1 VTTEADTTQQPRAAR
16 PPRERKPSWFKA
28 KFPAGE
34 RFEMVRDLVT
44 AKQLHTVC
52 QEARCP
58 NIGECYNSGT
68 ATFMIL
74 GDTCT
79 RACGFCA
86 INSGRPEAI
95 DPLEPVRLAQAVET
109 LGLDYAVITSVNR
122 DDVPDGGAAIFAAC
136 IRAVR
141 HRTPSCDVEVLIP
154 DFEGN
159 WDALGTVLEARPVV
173 LNHNTESVPRLYP
186 RVRPKGDY
194 ERTLALFRESKRQA
208 PDIPVKT
215 GFMVGIGERFEEM
228 KRSLEDVREAGVELV
243 TIGQYLQPT
252 DKHLPV
258 DRYVHPE
265 EYAELKAH
273 GTSLGFDHIEAGP
286 LVRSSYHAGE
296 QARAARIGLGAS

>member
-1 VTTEADTTQQPRAAR
+1 MTTETRRAA
-16 PPRERKPSWFKA
+16 RERKPSWFKA

-44 AKQLHTVC
+44 TNQLHTVC

-58 NIGECYNSGT
+58 NIGECYNAGT

-86 INSGRPEAI
+86 VNSGRPEAI

-122 DDVPDGGAAIFAAC
+122 DDVVDGGASIFAAC

-141 HRTPSCDVEVLIP
+141 YRTPSCDVEVLIP
-154 DFEGN
+154 DFEGD

-194 ERTLALFRESKRQA
+194 QRTLALFGESKRQA

-215 GFMVGIGERFEEM
+215 GFMVGIGERLEEM
-228 KRSLEDVREAGVELV
+228 KRSLEDVRDAGVDLI
-243 TIGQYLQPT
+243 TIGQYLRPT
-252 DKHLPV
+252 EKHLPV
-258 DRYVHPE
+258 DRWVHPD
-265 EYAELKAH
+265 EYAELKAY
-273 GTSLGFDHIEAGP
+273 GLELGFDHVEAGP

-296 QARAARIGLGAS
+296 QARAGHVGLGSA

>member
-1 VTTEADTTQQPRAAR
+1 MTAEAPRA
-16 PPRERKPSWFKA
+16 PRERKPPWFKA
-28 KFPAGE
+28 QFPAGD
-34 RFEMVRDLVT
+34 RFEIVRDLVT
-44 AKQLHTVC
+44 TNELHTVC

-86 INSGRPEAI
+86 VNSGRPEAL
-95 DPLEPVRLAQAVET
+95 DPLEPIRLAQAVET

-122 DDVPDGGAAIFAAC
+122 DDVPDGGASIFAAC

-159 WDALGTVLEARPVV
+159 WDALGTVLGARPVV

-194 ERTLALFRESKRQA
+194 QRTLALFRESKRQA
-208 PDIPVKT
+208 PAIPVKT
-215 GFMVGIGERFEEM
+215 GFMVGIGERLEEM
-228 KRSLEDVREAGVELV
+228 KRSLDDVREAGVDLV
-243 TIGQYLQPT
+243 TIGQYLRPT
-252 DKHLPV
+252 DKHLPI
-258 DRYVHPE
+258 DRYVHPD

-273 GTSLGFDHIEAGP
+273 GEALGFAYVEAGP

-296 QARAARIGLGAS
+296 QARAAQIGLGST

>member
-1 VTTEADTTQQPRAAR
+1 MTTQTDR
-16 PPRERKPSWFKA
+16 PPGERKPSWFKA

-44 AKQLHTVC
+44 TNQLHTVC

-122 DDVPDGGAAIFAAC
+122 DDVADGGASIFAAC

-141 HRTPSCDVEVLIP
+141 YRTPSCDVEVLIP
-154 DFEGN
+154 DFEGDWN
-159 WDALGTVLEARPVV
+159 ALGTVLEARPVV
-173 LNHNTESVPRLYP
+173 LNHNTESVPRMYP

-194 ERTLALFRESKRQA
+194 ERTLTLFRESKRRA
-208 PDIPVKT
+208 PEIPVKT
-215 GFMVGIGERFEEM
+215 GFMVGIGEQLEEV
-228 KRSLEDVREAGVELV
+228 KRSLEDVRDAGVELV
-243 TIGQYLQPT
+243 TIGQYLRPT
-252 DKHLPV
+252 EKHLPV
-258 DRYVHPE
+258 DRWVHPD
-265 EYAELKAH
+265 EYAELKAY
-273 GTSLGFDHIEAGP
+273 GLELGFDHIEAGP

-296 QARAARIGLGAS
+296 QARAGHVGLGSD